1 MLQQTRVEVVVPYSR
16 RFLRRFPTLEALAAA
31 PLDDVLALW
40 SGLGY
45 YARARNLHRAA
56 RACGGALP
64 RTSAE
69 LRALPGFGPYTAA
82 AVASLAVGE
91 GVPLVGGN
99 VARVLARAFAIP
111 GEGKTP
117 AWTTA
122 PGSLAARRGGQ
133 V

>member
-1 MLQQTRVEVVVPYSR
+1 MVRQPRVAVVVPYSR

-82 AVASLAVGE
+82 AVAPPALGD
-91 GVPLVGGN
+91 GRPLVS
-99 VARVLARAFAIP
+99 A
-111 GEGKTP
+111 
-117 AWTTA
+117 
-122 PGSLAARRGGQ
+122 
-133 V
+133 